1 MVYLFTLSPTVN
13 FLDSGE
19 LITVGATAGV
29 AHPPG
34 YPLYTLLVILAAAI
48 PIGDTAVRVNLV
60 SALGGALAVGLFYAL
75 TYEILA
81 HHLHS
86 GNPVRRPTPPPAA
99 STRQPPA
106 VPPPNEAIIRPPPQ
120 PNPKPPT

>member
-1 MVYLFTLSPTVN
+1 MSTSEIQHPQSNIHIWAGLAVSAVALGAYLFTLSPTVN

-48 PIGDTAVRVNLV
+48 PLGDVAVRVNLV
-60 SALGGALAVGLFYAL
+60 SALGGALAVGLF
-75 TYEILA
+75 
-81 HHLHS
+81 
-86 GNPVRRPTPPPAA
+86 
-99 STRQPPA
+99 
-106 VPPPNEAIIRPPPQ
+106 
-120 PNPKPPT
+120 